1 MSPHKDKNANTNT
14 KFNAVSST
22 LFKIAALINAKYGHD
37 HIHSA
42 LATIA
47 ETPDLLIGKY
57 GAWYTWHYIDAM
69 FAVVACLNY
78 QWSQQPPHGPR
89 TLPEKLIFAILV
101 LMSVAG
107 GYKYFLLGAY
117 QPLIPLWGATGFM
130 VGGLVVSVIK

>member
-22 LFKIAALINAKYGHD
+22 LFKIAALINAISIPFHEKYGHD

-69 FAVVACLNY
+69 FAVVGK
-78 QWSQQPPHGPR
+78 PPSHKHTHLSGSD
-89 TLPEKLIFAILV
+89 F
-101 LMSVAG
+101 
-107 GYKYFLLGAY
+107 FFWAY
-117 QPLIPLWGATGFM
+117 VQHA
-130 VGGLVVSVIK
+130 